1 MAGKLHAGAR
11 AGTPLRCPRGPGS
24 LQGAHTQPTPR
35 DRPRQ
40 GTSLDLFPFSRARG
54 GAFRPERL
62 ALPGGDCGTR
72 AERSGA
78 GRRGPHLAES
88 RSGRGRAA
96 ARGMPPDGSRG
107 SVRPGPPAA
116 PPVRAAITGSRRAF
130 SQARAPRPFCLRP
143 RSRLRSAWGGGTRF
157 PSRDGPE
164 LRELRAETVNEP
176 RGAAPPTQR
185 RPGSSGDPAVT
196 APSPDPTPQ

>member
-1 MAGKLHAGAR
+1 MPGRGLRFGVPVALAVSKALTHSPPLATGPDKGQASTCSHSPEPGVGRSARNGSHYQVETAGR
-11 AGTPLRCPRGPGS
+11 
-24 LQGAHTQPTPR
+24 
-35 DRPRQ
+35 
-40 GTSLDLFPFSRARG
+40 
-54 GAFRPERL
+54 
-62 ALPGGDCGTR
+62 
-72 AERSGA
+72 ERSGA

-143 RSRLRSAWGGGTRF
+143 RSRLRSAGGGGTRF

>member
-72 AERSGA
+72 AERGGAPRTSPGGVPLRPGQGGSSRDAPGWLTRQRAPGPARGAPCPRRNHGFAPRLQSGA
-78 GRRGPHLAES
+78 GAEAILS
-88 RSGRGRAA
+88 EA
-96 ARGMPPDGSRG
+96 PE
-107 SVRPGPPAA
+107 PAA
-116 PPVRAAITGSRRAF
+116 ERMG
-130 SQARAPRPFCLRP
+130 
-143 RSRLRSAWGGGTRF
+143 WWH
-157 PSRDGPE
+157 
-164 LRELRAETVNEP
+164 
-176 RGAAPPTQR
+176 
-185 RPGSSGDPAVT
+185 
-196 APSPDPTPQ
+196 